1 MVSQDLRAL
10 KPWSISSFRPNLGAM
25 SIQLK
30 RSLFLGGS
38 AILTLVSA
46 CESQK
51 AKYEGPYAAEVAA
64 AVPMIE
70 KSVGLKYK
78 TPPKI
83 EMRSKD
89 QVREFVTKQFKDSL
103 AMHDIAGQEAAYK
116 RLGMIPDTLKLQPF
130 LTSLLEEQ
138 IVGYYDPHTKVLYV
152 VDGAPK
158 DMAAMTITHELIHAL
173 QDQYISLDSVQKI
186 RDDND
191 RLTAAQSVFE
201 GQAVYEQISIMLGG
215 TNIAINLPGG
225 WDRIREMIRETQGSM
240 PIFAAAPKVIQETLI
255 FPYLSGAE
263 FYRNYKERKPG
274 SIIYKDMPVSTEQ
287 IIHPAAFFVTRD
299 NPTRVALGTL
309 SNATKVYDNDLGEFE
324 TRLFLFQQLNDQNEA
339 VRGAT
344 GWDGDR
350 YAVVN
355 TPQGQGIVWLTVWD
369 SPVAAGEFFHLAG
382 QAVES
387 RYSAKA
393 ATGST
398 DLIKKYSAAGRTV
411 QVSTTEIQG
420 RPVVLYVD
428 VPSGAN
434 TNIINAGQVTLKK

>member
-1 MVSQDLRAL
+1 MIVQLRRVLAL
-10 KPWSISSFRPNLGAM
+10 V
-25 SIQLK
+25 
-30 RSLFLGGS
+30 GGGL
-38 AILTLVSA
+38 LTLVSA

-51 AKYEGPYAAEVAA
+51 PKYEGPYAAEVAQ

-70 KSVGLKYK
+70 KAVGLKFK

-83 EMRSKD
+83 ETRSKE
-89 QVREFVTKQFKDSL
+89 QVRQFVTKQFTDSL
-103 AMHDIAGQEAAYK
+103 AKHDIAGQEAAYK

-152 VDGAPK
+152 VDGSPK
-158 DMAAMTITHELIHAL
+158 DMAQLTITHELVHAL

-191 RLTAAQSVFE
+191 RLSAAQSVFE

-215 TNIAINLPGG
+215 SNIAINLPGG
-225 WDRIREMIRETQGSM
+225 WDRIREMIRENQSSM

-274 SIIYKDMPVSTEQ
+274 SNIYNDMPVSTEQ
-287 IIHPAAFFVTRD
+287 IIHPAAFFVKRD
-299 NPTRVALGTL
+299 NPTRVTLGTL
-309 SNATKVYDNDLGEFE
+309 SNASEVYENDLGEFE

-369 SPVAAGEFFHLAG
+369 SQVEAGEFYHLAD
-382 QAVES
+382 QAVQA
-387 RYSAKA
+387 RYSTKPAG
-393 ATGST
+393 GSN
-398 DLIKKYSAAGRTV
+398 DLVKKYSAAGRTV
-411 QVSTTEIQG
+411 QVSTLEIQG
-420 RPVVLYVD
+420 RPVVIYVD
-428 VPSGAN
+428 VPAGAN
-434 TNIINAGQVTLKK
+434 PNIINPAQVTLKQ

>member
-1 MVSQDLRAL
+1 MIVH
-10 KPWSISSFRPNLGAM
+10 
-25 SIQLK
+25 LK
-30 RSLFLGGS
+30 RSCCLAGG

-51 AKYEGPYAAEVAA
+51 PKYEGPYAAEVSE

-70 KSVGLKYK
+70 KAVGLKYK
-78 TPPKI
+78 TPPKV
-83 EMRSKD
+83 ETRSKE
-89 QVREFVTKQFKDSL
+89 QVREFVTKQFTDSL

-116 RLGMIPDTLKLQPF
+116 RLGMIPDTLKLQQF

-158 DMAAMTITHELIHAL
+158 DMAGITITHELVHAL

-191 RLTAAQSVFE
+191 RLSAAQSVFE

-225 WDRIREMIRETQGSM
+225 WDRIREMIRENQASM

-274 SIIYKDMPVSTEQ
+274 SIIYNDMPSSTEQ

-299 NPTRVALGTL
+299 NPTRVTLGTL
-309 SNATKVYDNDLGEFE
+309 SNATKVYENDLGEFE
-324 TRLFLFQQLNDQNEA
+324 TRLFLFQHLNDQNEA

-369 SPVAAGEFFHLAG
+369 SPVEAGEFFHLAG
-382 QAVES
+382 QSVEA
-387 RYSAKA
+387 RYSTKA
-393 ATGST
+393 GSASSA
-398 DLIKKYSAAGRTV
+398 LVKNYSAAGRTL
-411 QVSTTEIQG
+411 QLSTMEIQG
-420 RPVVLYVD
+420 RPVVVYID
-428 VPSGAN
+428 VPAGAN
-434 TNIINAGQVTLKK
+434 PNIINPAQVVLKEVQ

>member
-1 MVSQDLRAL
+1 MSVHSRRHPLPIFVVLVAL
-10 KPWSISSFRPNLGAM
+10 TAACDRPKP
-25 SIQLK
+25 
-30 RSLFLGGS
+30 
-38 AILTLVSA
+38 
-46 CESQK
+46 
-51 AKYEGPYAAEVAA
+51 KYEGPYAAEVNEAI
-64 AVPMIE
+64 PMIE
-70 KSVGLKYK
+70 KAVGLPYK
-78 TPPKI
+78 TPPKV
-83 EMRSKD
+83 ETRSKE
-89 QVREFVTKQFKDSL
+89 QVRQFVTKQFTDSL
-103 AMHDIAGQEAAYK
+103 AAHDIAGQEAAYK
-116 RLGMIPDTLKLQPF
+116 RLGMIPDTLNLQAF

-152 VDGAPK
+152 VDGSPK
-158 DMAAMTITHELIHAL
+158 ETAGLTITHELVHAL
-173 QDQYISLDSVQKI
+173 QDQYISLDSVQNI

-191 RLTAAQSVFE
+191 RLSAAQSVFE

-215 TNIAINLPGG
+215 SNIALNLPGG
-225 WDRIREMIRETQGSM
+225 WDRIREGISENRASM

-287 IIHPAAFFVTRD
+287 IIHPAAFFLTRD
-299 NPTRVALGTL
+299 NPTRVTLGPL

-369 SPVAAGEFFHLAG
+369 SPVEAGEFFHMAG
-382 QAVES
+382 QAVEA
-387 RYSAKA
+387 RYSTEVAK
-393 ATGST
+393 GST
-398 DLIKKYSAAGRTV
+398 DLVKNYSTEKRTL
-411 QVSTTEIQG
+411 QVSTLEIKG
-420 RPVVLYVD
+420 RAVVIYVD
-428 VPSGAN
+428 VPAGASP
-434 TNIINAGQVTLKK
+434 NIINPAQVTLTEER

>member
-1 MVSQDLRAL
+1 MS
-10 KPWSISSFRPNLGAM
+10 AM
-25 SIQLK
+25 SALLK
-30 RSLFLGGS
+30 RSFFLAAGPL
-38 AILTLVSA
+38 LTLVSA
-46 CESQK
+46 CESQNP
-51 AKYEGPYAAEVAA
+51 KYEGPYAAEVAE

-70 KSVGLKYK
+70 KAVGLKFK
-78 TPPKI
+78 TPPKV
-83 EMRSKD
+83 ETRSKE
-89 QVREFVTKQFKDSL
+89 QVRDFVIKQFTDSL
-103 AMHDIAGQEAAYK
+103 ARHDIGGQEAAYK
-116 RLGMIPDTLKLQPF
+116 RFGMIPDTLKLQPF

-158 DMAAMTITHELIHAL
+158 DMASMTINHELVHAL

-191 RLTAAQSVFE
+191 RLSAAQSVFE

-215 TNIAINLPGG
+215 SNIAINLPGG
-225 WDRIREMIRETQGSM
+225 WDRIREMIRENQASM

-263 FYRNYKERKPG
+263 FYRNYKERKSG

-287 IIHPAAFFVTRD
+287 IIHPAAFFGTRD
-299 NPTRVALGTL
+299 NPTRVTLGTL
-309 SNATKVYDNDLGEFE
+309 ANATKVYENDLGEFE
-324 TRLFLFQQLNDQNEA
+324 TRLFLYQQLNDQNEA
-339 VRGAT
+339 VRGAS

-369 SPVAAGEFFHLAG
+369 SPVEGGEFFHLAG
-382 QAVES
+382 QAVEA
-387 RYSAKA
+387 RYSTKA

-398 DLIKKYSAAGRTV
+398 ELVKKYSGGGRTI
-411 QVSTTEIQG
+411 QVSTMEIQG
-420 RPVVLYVD
+420 RPVVIYAD
-428 VPSGAN
+428 VPAGAN
-434 TNIINAGQVTLKK
+434 PNIINPAQVTLSQ

>member
-1 MVSQDLRAL
+1 MIASPKRVLVLSCSAL
-10 KPWSISSFRPNLGAM
+10 
-25 SIQLK
+25 
-30 RSLFLGGS
+30 
-38 AILTLVSA
+38 LTLVPA

-51 AKYEGPYAAEVAA
+51 PKYEGPYAAEVARA
-64 AVPMIE
+64 IPMIE
-70 KSVGLKYK
+70 KAIGLKYK
-78 TPPKI
+78 TPPKV
-83 EMRSKD
+83 ETRSKE
-89 QVREFVTKQFKDSL
+89 QVREFVIKQFTDSL
-103 AMHDIAGQEAAYK
+103 AAHDISGQEAAYK

-158 DMAAMTITHELIHAL
+158 DMAELTITHELVHAL

-215 TNIAINLPGG
+215 SNIAINLPGG
-225 WDRIREMIRETQGSM
+225 WDRIREMIRENQGSM
-240 PIFAAAPKVIQETLI
+240 PIFAEAPKVIQETLI

-263 FYRNYKERKPG
+263 FYRNYRERKPG
-274 SIIYKDMPVSTEQ
+274 SNIYQDMPVSTEQ
-287 IIHPAAFFVTRD
+287 IIHPAAFFVARD
-299 NPTRVALGTL
+299 NPTRVTLGTL
-309 SNATKVYDNDLGEFE
+309 SNATNVYQNGLGEFE

-369 SPVAAGEFFHLAG
+369 SPVEAGEFFHLTG
-382 QAVES
+382 QAVET
-387 RYSAKA
+387 RYSTKA
-393 ATGST
+393 AAGST
-398 DLIKKYSAAGRTV
+398 SLVKKYSASGRSI
-411 QVSTTEIQG
+411 QVSTLEIQG
-420 RPVVLYVD
+420 RPVVIYAD
-428 VPSGAN
+428 VPAGAN
-434 TNIINAGQVTLKK
+434 PNIINPASVTLAQ

>member
-1 MVSQDLRAL
+1 
-10 KPWSISSFRPNLGAM
+10 M
-25 SIQLK
+25 SVQLK
-30 RSLFLGGS
+30 RSLSLTGG
-38 AILTLVSA
+38 AALMLVCA
-46 CESQK
+46 CEK
-51 AKYEGPYAAEVAA
+51 DKPKYEGPYAAEVTE

-70 KSVGLKYK
+70 KAVGLKYK
-78 TPPKI
+78 TPPKV
-83 EMRSKD
+83 ETRSKD
-89 QVREFVTKQFKDSL
+89 QVREFVTKQLTDSL
-103 AMHDIAGQEAAYK
+103 AAHDIAGQEAAYK
-116 RLGMIPDTLKLQPF
+116 RLGMIPDTLKLQAF

-158 DMAAMTITHELIHAL
+158 DMAAITITHELVHAL

-191 RLTAAQSVFE
+191 RLSAAQSVFE

-225 WDRIREMIRETQGSM
+225 WDRIREMIRENQASM
-240 PIFAAAPKVIQETLI
+240 PIFAAAPKVIQETMI

-287 IIHPAAFFVTRD
+287 IIHPAAFFLKRD

-369 SPVAAGEFFHLAG
+369 SPVEAGEFFHIAG
-382 QAVES
+382 QAVED
-387 RYSAKA
+387 RYSTKA
-393 ATGST
+393 AKNST
-398 DLIKKYSAAGRTV
+398 DLVKNYSAAGRTV
-411 QVSTTEIQG
+411 QVSTLEIQG
-420 RPVVLYVD
+420 RPVVIYVD
-428 VPSGAN
+428 VPAGAN
-434 TNIINAGQVTLKK
+434 TNIVNPAQVTLKEE

>member
-1 MVSQDLRAL
+1 MKRAGTL
-10 KPWSISSFRPNLGAM
+10 
-25 SIQLK
+25 
-30 RSLFLGGS
+30 
-38 AILTLVSA
+38 AIVLLIGVVSA

-51 AKYEGPYAAEVAA
+51 KSDYEGPYATEVRQAI
-64 AVPMIE
+64 PMIE
-70 KSVGLKYK
+70 KAVGLKFK

-83 EMRSKD
+83 QTRSKE
-89 QVREFVTKQFKDSL
+89 QVREFVTRQFTDSL
-103 AMHDIAGQEAAYK
+103 ATHDIAGQEAAYK
-116 RLGMIPDTLKLQPF
+116 RLGMIPDTLKLQAF

-152 VDGAPK
+152 VDGSPS
-158 DMAAMTITHELIHAL
+158 DMASMTITHELVHAL
-173 QDQYISLDSVQKI
+173 QDQYISLDSVQKV

-191 RLTAAQSVFE
+191 RLSAAQSVFE

-225 WDRIREMIRETQGSM
+225 WDRIREMIRENQGSM
-240 PIFAAAPKVIQETLI
+240 PIFASAPKVIQETLI

-274 SIIYKDMPVSTEQ
+274 SIIYNDMPVSTEQ

-299 NPTRVALGTL
+299 NPTTVGLGTL
-309 SNATKVYDNDLGEFE
+309 TNATKVYENDLGEFE
-324 TRLFLFQQLNDQNEA
+324 TRLFLFQHLNDQNEA

-369 SPVAAGEFFHLAG
+369 SQVEAGEFFNMAG
-382 QAVES
+382 DAVEKRFS
-387 RYSAKA
+387 TKVA
-393 ATGST
+393 AGST
-398 DLIKKYSAAGRTV
+398 QLVKKYSAGGRTI
-411 QVSTTEIQG
+411 QVTTQEIQG
-420 RPVVLYVD
+420 RPTVIYTD
-428 VPSGAN
+428 VPAGAN
-434 TNIINAGQVTLKK
+434 PDIVNPPQVTLKQ

>member
-1 MVSQDLRAL
+1 MIRQIRRAL
-10 KPWSISSFRPNLGAM
+10 VLS
-25 SIQLK
+25 
-30 RSLFLGGS
+30 GS
-38 AILTLVSA
+38 AMLTLVSA

-51 AKYEGPYAAEVAA
+51 PKYEGPYAAEVTE

-70 KSVGLKYK
+70 KAVGLPFK
-78 TPPKI
+78 TPPKV
-83 EMRSKD
+83 ETRSKE
-89 QVREFVTKQFKDSL
+89 QVREFVTKQFTDSL

-138 IVGYYDPHTKVLYV
+138 IVGFYDPHTKVLYV

-158 DMAAMTITHELIHAL
+158 DMAALTITHELVHAL

-191 RLTAAQSVFE
+191 RLSAAQSVFE

-215 TNIAINLPGG
+215 SNIAINLPGG
-225 WDRIREMIRETQGSM
+225 WDRIREMIQENKSSM

-263 FYRNYKERKPG
+263 FYRNFKERKHG
-274 SIIYKDMPVSTEQ
+274 TSIYTDMPVSTEQ
-287 IIHPAAFFVTRD
+287 IIHPAAFFVNRD
-299 NPTRVALGTL
+299 NPTKVGLGTL
-309 SNATKVYDNDLGEFE
+309 GNATKVYENDLGEFE

-369 SPVAAGEFFHLAG
+369 SPVDAGEFFHLTG
-382 QAVES
+382 QAVEK
-387 RYSAKA
+387 RYSTKA
-393 ATGST
+393 AAGSSE
-398 DLIKKYSAAGRTV
+398 LIKKYSAAGRAV
-411 QVSTTEIQG
+411 QLSTMEIQG
-420 RPVVLYVD
+420 RPVVIYAD
-428 VPSGAN
+428 VPAGAN
-434 TNIINAGQVTLKK
+434 PNIINPAQVTLKQ